1 MDIALFAPLMKFHL
15 FHGVDEAPLLARIT
29 NVEFVFSCHCSFPGA
44 VAHAKLIYIISLE
57 RMCELLH
64 TRRLGT
70 LACVT
75 AGAVNVR
82 GHSVDD
88 MTRKQNKE
96 NFPVYEIPD

>member
-1 MDIALFAPLMKFHL
+1 M
-15 FHGVDEAPLLARIT
+15 
-29 NVEFVFSCHCSFPGA
+29 
-44 VAHAKLIYIISLE
+44 ISLE

-88 MTRKQNKE
+88 MTHKQNKE